1 MKSKSPK
8 PLPTFASD
16 QEAEAFVDHADLTEF
31 DLSTGK
37 TMTFERSEAK
47 PFATTGYRFVISQD
61 AELCFRADFK
71 DPSGKILLSS
81 VPFGTKEAALKAIQ
95 TFRAAISSASTRDT
109 SDAAA

>member
-1 MKSKSPK
+1 MRSKSPK

-81 VPFGTKEAALKAIQ
+81 VPFGTREAAFKAIQ